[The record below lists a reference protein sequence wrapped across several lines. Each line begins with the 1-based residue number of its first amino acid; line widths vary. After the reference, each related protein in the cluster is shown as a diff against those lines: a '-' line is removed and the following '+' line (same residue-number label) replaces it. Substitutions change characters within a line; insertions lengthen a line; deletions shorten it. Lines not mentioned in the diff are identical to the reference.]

1 MGPDNCHPKLL
12 KEAAEFLSEPLSDII
27 NKSFENGE
35 IPMAWKEANVTALY
49 KNKGEKCD
57 PSNYRP
63 VSLMSVPSKL
73 CEKTVREILMHHM
86 SSNNL
91 FSDAQLGFREK
102 RSCTLQLL
110 TVLDDWI
117 KSYDD
122 SYQVDTIYTQC
133 MIYRCI

>member
-1 MGPDNCHPKLL
+1 
-12 KEAAEFLSEPLSDII
+12 
-27 NKSFENGE
+27 
-35 IPMAWKEANVTALY
+35 
-49 KNKGEKCD
+49 
-57 PSNYRP
+57 
-63 VSLMSVPSKL
+63 
-73 CEKTVREILMHHM
+73 M

-91 FSDAQLGFREK
+91 FSDAQFGFREK